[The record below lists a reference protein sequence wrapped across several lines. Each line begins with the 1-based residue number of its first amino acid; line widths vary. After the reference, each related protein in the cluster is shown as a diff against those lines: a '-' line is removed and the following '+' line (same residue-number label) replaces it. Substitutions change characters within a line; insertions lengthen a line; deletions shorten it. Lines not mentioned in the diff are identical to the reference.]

1 MNLSMTGVNVMKD
14 YGTKIQVGNGKINVY
29 SEGNGDNTIVMLS
42 GAGVSSPVLE
52 YRPLYRI
59 MSDRYR
65 IAVTEKSGYGLTE
78 STGTARTVENMV
90 NENREAL
97 LGAGI
102 KPPYI
107 LMAHSYSGFEAIYWA
122 NTFPDEV
129 IAVISVDIGLPETA
143 VEMGKVLSP
152 EKVEANI
159 KSTQKLYSKIKKRGF
174 LTKLFRNRLEN
185 FSGLMT
191 SDYLSD
197 DEKKLYEELFYRNLG
212 NADIFEENRNLVSNG
227 EKAGKTGKLRVPAYF
242 YISDMKV
249 PIKNGSWRENAVRYA
264 ENIGAEYK
272 LTDKGHL
279 MYTRIPEQMADD
291 FNKFLSTVL

>member
-1 MNLSMTGVNVMKD
+1 MTGVNVMKD

-59 MSDRYR
+59 MSDQYR

-129 IAVISVDIGLPETA
+129 IAVISVDMGLPETA

-159 KSTQKLYSKIKKRGF
+159 KSTQKLYSKIKKGGF
-174 LTKLFRNRLEN
+174 LTKLFRNRL
-185 FSGLMT
+185 
-191 SDYLSD
+191 
-197 DEKKLYEELFYRNLG
+197 
-212 NADIFEENRNLVSNG
+212 
-227 EKAGKTGKLRVPAYF
+227 
-242 YISDMKV
+242 
-249 PIKNGSWRENAVRYA
+249 
-264 ENIGAEYK
+264 
-272 LTDKGHL
+272 
-279 MYTRIPEQMADD
+279 
-291 FNKFLSTVL
+291 

>member
-1 MNLSMTGVNVMKD
+1 MITE
-14 YGTKIQVGNGKINVY
+14 YGTKIQVGKGKINVY

-52 YRPLYRI
+52 YRPLYRR
-59 MSDRYR
+59 MSDKYR
-65 IAVTEKSGYGLTE
+65 IAVIEKSGYGLTE

-90 NENREAL
+90 NESREAL
-97 LGAGI
+97 RGADI

-122 NTFPDEV
+122 NTYPDEV
-129 IAVISVDIGLPETA
+129 IAVISVDMGLPETA
-143 VEMGKVLSP
+143 AEMGKVLTP

-159 KSTQKLYSKIKKRGF
+159 RSTQKLYSKIKKRGF
-174 LTKLFRNRLEN
+174 LTKIFRNKLEN
-185 FSGLMT
+185 ASGLMT
-191 SDYLSD
+191 ADYLTD

-212 NADIFEENRNLVSNG
+212 NDDIFAENRALVSNG
-227 EKAGKTGKLRVPAYF
+227 EAAGKTGKLKVPAYF

-249 PIKNGSWRENAVRYA
+249 PMKQGSWRDNAVRYA
-264 ENIGAEYK
+264 ESIGAEYK

-279 MYTRIPEQMADD
+279 MYTKIPEQMAED
-291 FNKFLSTVL
+291 FKEFLKAVL

>member
-1 MNLSMTGVNVMKD
+1 MITE
-14 YGTKIQVGNGKINVY
+14 YGTKIQVGKGKINVY

-52 YRPLYRI
+52 YRPLYRR
-59 MSDRYR
+59 MSDKYR
-65 IAVTEKSGYGLTE
+65 IAVIEKSGYGLTE

-90 NENREAL
+90 NESREAL
-97 LGAGI
+97 RGADI

-122 NTFPDEV
+122 NTYPDEV
-129 IAVISVDIGLPETA
+129 IAVISVDMGLPETA
-143 VEMGKVLSP
+143 AEMGKVLTP

-159 KSTQKLYSKIKKRGF
+159 RSTQKLYSKIKKRGF
-174 LTKLFRNRLEN
+174 LTKIFRNKLEN
-185 FSGLMT
+185 ASGLMT
-191 SDYLSD
+191 ADYLTD

-212 NADIFEENRNLVSNG
+212 NDDIFAENRALVSNG
-227 EKAGKTGKLRVPAYF
+227 EAAGKTGKLKVPAYF

-249 PIKNGSWRENAVRYA
+249 PMKQGSWRDNAVRYA
-264 ENIGAEYK
+264 ESIGEEYK

-279 MYTRIPEQMADD
+279 MYTKIPEQMAED
-291 FNKFLSTVL
+291 FKEFLKAVL